1 MRAPEF
7 WSRRGGLGALLAP
20 LGALYALGAAAR
32 EAFVRPARAGVPVF
46 CAGNLTLGGAGKTPT
61 VAWLAAR
68 LAARGR
74 APAILSRGYGGTA
87 AGPLRVD
94 PARHGFAEVGDEALL
109 LARAAPVYVGADRV
123 AAARRAVADGAD
135 VLVMDD
141 GFQNPTLAKDVS
153 LIVVDGAA
161 GFGNGRV
168 FPAGPLREPVA
179 RGAAR
184 AQAVLL
190 YGDDAH
196 GAAAATGLPVLR
208 ADLVGAASGFAGSRV
223 LAFAGIG
230 RPAKFFDSLAA
241 AGAEIAATRGFA
253 DHHPSSRAEIEA
265 LLAEAARLGARA
277 VTTEKDHVRLPPDLA
292 ARVEAVP
299 VAMLPRDE
307 AAFDALIDRG
317 LA

>member
-1 MRAPEF
+1 MRAPDF
-7 WSRRGGLGALLAP
+7 WSRQGGLGALLAP
-20 LGALYALGAAAR
+20 LGALYALGGATR
-32 EAFVRPARAGVPVF
+32 DAFVRPVRASVPVF

-87 AGPLRVD
+87 TGPLRVD
-94 PARHGFAEVGDEALL
+94 PARHGYRDVGDEALL

-123 AAARRAVADGAD
+123 ASASRAVADGAD

-141 GFQNPTLAKDVS
+141 GFQNPTLAKDLS
-153 LIVVDGAA
+153 LLVVDGAA

-190 YGDDAH
+190 YGDDTH
-196 GAAAATGLPVLR
+196 KAAASTGLPVLR
-208 ADLVGAASGFAGSRV
+208 ADLVSAASGFAGSRV
-223 LAFAGIG
+223 FAFAGIG
-230 RPAKFFDSLAA
+230 RPAKFFATLAA
-241 AGAEIAATRGFA
+241 SGAEVAATREFA
-253 DHHPSSRAEIEA
+253 DHHPYSRAEIEA
-265 LLAEAARLGARA
+265 LLAQAARLGARA
-277 VTTEKDHVRLPPDLA
+277 VTTEKDHVRVPADLA
-292 ARVEAVP
+292 TRVETLP
-299 VAMLPRDE
+299 VAMLAHDE
-307 AAFDALIDRG
+307 AAFDALVDRG